1 MVIKVFKTI
10 STPLSHHLWVIVES
24 LSMCHTLFIYIFTDE
39 EPPKLEP
46 EPAVVNLPEDF
57 PNEEKWSSYP
67 MTQAQSAFSQ
77 YREFVS
83 YLLKSVI

>member
-1 MVIKVFKTI
+1 ML
-10 STPLSHHLWVIVES
+10 LSHRLWVIVES
-24 LSMCHTLFIYIFTDE
+24 LSMCHTIHFCLTDE
-39 EPPKLEP
+39 EPAKLEP

-83 YLLKSVI
+83 YLLKSVV